1 MKSNPNIATIMYSAS
16 VVPVLSMVDT
26 TTYEGVLE
34 MRAVLLTY
42 PVTFCQGLFHRFME
56 KNRKTSYQIYSLET
70 QLKIVAQNSI
80 IGVGGDARLRR
91 YVW

>member
-1 MKSNPNIATIMYSAS
+1 MKR
-16 VVPVLSMVDT
+16 
-26 TTYEGVLE
+26 YE
-34 MRAVLLTY
+34 
-42 PVTFCQGLFHRFME
+42 
-56 KNRKTSYQIYSLET
+56 KTSIKYTET